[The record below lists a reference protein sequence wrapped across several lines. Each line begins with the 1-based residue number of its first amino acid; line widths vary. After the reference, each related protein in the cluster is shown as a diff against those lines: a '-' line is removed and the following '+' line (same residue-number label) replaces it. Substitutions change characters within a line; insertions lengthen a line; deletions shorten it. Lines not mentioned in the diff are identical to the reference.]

1 MGSGASLEPKSF
13 GAPEAEPLERQ
24 QYIEE
29 HHVMWDAFTNG
40 DMEEVYKHAASQSS
54 AGALAALGP
63 ANFQN
68 CLRMSVAG
76 IGKTQPHPKNVE
88 EAVAVLC
95 RGVALAQWPMAKVG
109 MFTTDHPRQ
118 WEVLRGC
125 LRAMQSASEELTAE
139 KAAEKLLESLDD
151 GEESRHFA
159 ALVLLVARDCVAG
172 DLQDKA
178 LELVGKYLKLH
189 KPTDPYQAGDLLA
202 LWYALQW
209 RQKKEE
215 PKWVGKMA
223 VMPFKESHVKIFVDD
238 SKTPMD
244 LGVSSWDEADLKE
257 GTLPEI
263 LRDWKVY
270 GDAMAWLT
278 KGEIGIEAMVV
289 LDCWDFK
296 QEHFRPM
303 WDSKYKRCIS
313 QPTNLDTKELREKM
327 MKWEEAYRGDKDS
340 DVVGFHILGPA
351 SKHPEGKVDVCVGGI
366 RTDTI
371 RNPFFKGRPCYLD
384 EGLDWAHH
392 NRVFWCFHETHH
404 KYERFYQD
412 HLDFAQLIKKTDHPM
427 FVQENWMEEFLGGN
441 KEFFPNE
448 DWKGKNEFDW
458 YVQTITKR
466 LADAK
471 EPLTLVDGWKLWWGG
486 NAPDVEG
493 KHFDFESEHH
503 KLWDA
508 GASKDWEKVLELTDS
523 QLRPMCARKLG
534 KSNYKTVVIL
544 AVRALAH
551 TDKPV
556 QTIVQTLKKGMKVL
570 GWPSERAKE
579 LVSQIPAE
587 KEEPVL
593 KAFAEEKDTEDAPP
607 EPKKPAI
614 SIIEDHHEMWDAYQD
629 KDWEEVMDH
638 VATQVSAKALAR
650 LGEANFQN
658 CIRLAMGAIAHSKEE
673 PEDVEKAVEV
683 MKEGLSIAQ
692 WESEKIGEYNLL
704 SLHPKAEEVLK
715 AL

>member
-68 CLRMSVAG
+68 CLKMSVAG

-139 KAAEKLLESLDD
+139 KAAEQLLESLDD

-223 VMPFKESHVKIFVDD
+223 VMPFKEAHVKIFVDD

-244 LGVSSWDEADLKE
+244 LGVSSWEADLKE

-263 LRDWKVY
+263 LRDWK
-270 GDAMAWLT
+270 AWFQ
-278 KGEIGIEAMVV
+278 K
-289 LDCWDFK
+289 
-296 QEHFRPM
+296 
-303 WDSKYKRCIS
+303 
-313 QPTNLDTKELREKM
+313 
-327 MKWEEAYRGDKDS
+327 
-340 DVVGFHILGPA
+340 
-351 SKHPEGKVDVCVGGI
+351 
-366 RTDTI
+366 
-371 RNPFFKGRPCYLD
+371 
-384 EGLDWAHH
+384 
-392 NRVFWCFHETHH
+392 
-404 KYERFYQD
+404 
-412 HLDFAQLIKKTDHPM
+412 
-427 FVQENWMEEFLGGN
+427 
-441 KEFFPNE
+441 
-448 DWKGKNEFDW
+448 
-458 YVQTITKR
+458 
-466 LADAK
+466 
-471 EPLTLVDGWKLWWGG
+471 
-486 NAPDVEG
+486 G

-556 QTIVQTLKKGMKVL
+556 ETIVQTLKKGMKVL

-658 CIRLAMGAIAHSKEE
+658 CIRLAMGAIAHSNEE